1 MDGADYKAIA
11 ELSEKLAGIE
21 EQLDTITLRW
31 LELEEKK

>member
-1 MDGADYKAIA
+1 MDGADYKAIT